1 MAVVNA
7 DAAAAAAAADA
18 DRVLDTEAVPDY
30 SDTVDDTLLMKIR
43 SIDKVEFGFGVEW
56 IR

>member
-7 DAAAAAAAADA
+7 DAAAAAAAA